1 MILKVNYRHRYD
13 NYRRAGHY
21 HLHVCT
27 MYMVAGRHDISSLT
41 TIMDDANIDLLHMSN
56 Y

>member
-13 NYRRAGHY
+13 NYRHAGHY

-27 MYMVAGRHDISSLT
+27 KWRRRHTSSLT